1 MKKIYVYPNILY
13 LRKDIHTNPYIWDL
27 CNSLST
33 NFEIVQ
39 FGKKPS
45 RSLFL
50 DIFRYISRTD
60 YIYFNWIEDIALG
73 KYGPFKMILYYVM
86 LLMIKVKDV
95 RIIFMLHNKKP
106 HQSNKLSLYLLHD
119 IIKRSD
125 ILLTHSSEGIEV
137 IKKIDPSL
145 KTFLINHPFEKADIS
160 TQEENNKDIDILIWG
175 TIQPYKG
182 ILEFLL
188 HLKEHHLLQKY
199 QIRIIGKIPD
209 TNYKKELFRYKSD
222 HIIIEDIPAEPALLK
237 QLTKR
242 SQLTLFTYKDDT
254 VLSSGALMQTLS
266 YGAVIVGP
274 SFGAFK
280 DLSLFDLIYVYENF
294 DSMIKAIDEVLN
306 GDSRIDILKI
316 QSYISNNTWD
326 QYSYTLKQ
334 ILGQNQ

>member
-1 MKKIYVYPNILY
+1 MKRIYVYPNILY
-13 LRKDIHTNPYIWDL
+13 LRKDIHTNPYIWNL

-39 FGKKPS
+39 AGKKPS

-50 DIFRYISRTD
+50 DIFKYIFRTD
-60 YIYFNWIEDIALG
+60 YIYFNWIEEIALG

-86 LLMIKVKDV
+86 LLMIKVKGV
-95 RIIFMLHNKKP
+95 RIIFMMHNKKP
-106 HQSNKLSLYLLHD
+106 HQSNKLSLYLMHD

-125 ILLTHSSEGIEV
+125 ILLTHANEGVEV
-137 IKKIDPSL
+137 IKKMDPSL
-145 KTFLINHPFEKADIS
+145 KTYLINHPFEMADIS
-160 TQEENNKDIDILIWG
+160 LREENNKDIDILIWG
-175 TIQPYKG
+175 TIKPYKG

-188 HLKEHHLLQKY
+188 HLKEHKLLQKY

-209 TNYKKELFRYKSD
+209 AKYKEMLFRYKSN

-242 SQLTLFTYKDDT
+242 SKLTLFTYKDDT
-254 VLSSGALMQTLS
+254 VLSSGALMQALS

-280 DLSLFDLIYVYENF
+280 DLSSLDLIYVYENF

-306 GDSRIDILKI
+306 GDSRVDIFKI

-326 QYSYTLKQ
+326 RYSYTLKE
-334 ILGQNQ
+334 ILGQNK